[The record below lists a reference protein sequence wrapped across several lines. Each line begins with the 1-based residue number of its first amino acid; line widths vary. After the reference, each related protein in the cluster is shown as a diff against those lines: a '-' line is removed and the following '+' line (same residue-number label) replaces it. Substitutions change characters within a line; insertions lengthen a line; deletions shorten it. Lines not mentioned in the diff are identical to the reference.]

1 MDGILHSMSFFGLQ
15 LSGNLG
21 RTPWFLGGFF
31 YKDLLSW
38 YKIIKDNRVFRPYL
52 KTSLYKRNAGGKRY
66 EMVFCYQNC
75 SDLLVEKI
83 VLVIKKTF
91 EIRGWRCKIFE
102 ITWTI
107 YSKSERSEQF
117 LVTECFFNLLPEI
130 SQI

>member
-21 RTPWFLGGFF
+21 KTPWFLGGFF
-31 YKDLLSW
+31 YKDLMSW
-38 YKIIKDNRVFRPYL
+38 YKIIKDNRMFRPYL

-91 EIRGWRCKIFE
+91 EIRGWRPKICKSVDI
-102 ITWTI
+102 IRTI
-107 YSKSERSEQF
+107 YSNKEMSEQF
-117 LVTECFFNLLPEI
+117 LVTEFFFKVYVF
-130 SQI
+130 

>member
-31 YKDLLSW
+31 YKDLMSW

-91 EIRGWRCKIFE
+91 EIRGWRPRIYKNFE
-102 ITWTI
+102 ISRTI
-107 YSKSERSEQF
+107 CSNSESLEQF
-117 LVTECFFNLLPEI
+117 LVTECFLNLFL
-130 SQI
+130 